1 MAYTSKRKTKQKQR
15 SGIILY
21 CNHHLLLVQTK
32 DRNNQTFWGF
42 PKGGVVGS
50 DPKESAEREFFE
62 ETGVHYRVRG
72 KHHTFVIEN
81 ITYYMQF
88 VSSMFPVDYSNVP
101 DKKEINDIAWVPIS
115 LLMEMDI
122 HMNQSLETFLNRHL
136 VINSCEYF
144 F

>member
-1 MAYTSKRKTKQKQR
+1 MAIKKTKPR

-32 DRNNQTFWGF
+32 NRNNETFWGF

-50 DPKESAEREFFE
+50 DPKSSAEREFFE
-62 ETGVHYRVRG
+62 ETGVQFRMRG
-72 KHHTFVIEN
+72 QYHTFVIDN
-81 ITYYMQF
+81 IIYYMKF
-88 VSSMFPVDYSNVP
+88 VPHMFPVDYSNVP

-115 LLMEMDI
+115 LLLEMDI

-136 VINSCEYF
+136 VINACENF